1 MIFLWHKI
9 IIPTEE
15 GIWIRGNTDRKV
27 RKGQTMNDTRV
38 TGRLT
43 EMKYKLADMQTLIRM
58 SQKISEEIQAEI
70 EEIESAMKWGKNRT
84 EIEG

>member
-1 MIFLWHKI
+1 MKKE
-9 IIPTEE
+9 T
-15 GIWIRGNTDRKV
+15 GIE
-27 RKGQTMNDTRV
+27 
-38 TGRLT
+38 GRLT

-84 EIEG
+84 EVEG